1 MNTHVNMFTIAKLNA
16 LEGCM
21 PGTEDFLYEV
31 YGAYMKQLGV
41 EWDDNAWD
49 MFEANI
55 KNGVTVEAICKEQY
69 MEVEV

>member
-31 YGAYMKQLGV
+31 YGAYMSQLGV
-41 EWDDNAWD
+41 KWEDNSWD